1 MRHWVDIARMTRKD
15 GQMSGQTSMH
25 CALKSSGR
33 KPALANSSAQGAG
46 V

>member
-1 MRHWVDIARMTRKD
+1 MARMTRKD
-15 GQMSGQTSMH
+15 GQMSGQISRG
-25 CALKSSGR
+25 CGEKSSGR